1 MSKEVVMG
9 LLRVKYFVL
18 AIFMVS
24 IALSSMAAF
33 AAPPEN
39 FTATMVTQGMEM
51 PMARM
56 GSKSRVENA
65 GMKNVITVS
74 LGDTKKTIMMNT
86 STKTYSEQINQEKD
100 QMPTMYDNDVVFEKK
115 KVGNETIDGHPCIKY
130 DSIYYR
136 KSKPDEKH
144 KATIWEAKDLKDFPI
159 QMEVSVPANPNYPGS
174 GGKMV
179 VKYKDVKL
187 GAATASMF
195 EVPSGYKKVSSPQEV
210 MGFGGMGNME
220 EMMKK
225 IPKGQR
231 PPRQ

>member
-1 MSKEVVMG
+1 MG
-9 LLRVKYFVL
+9 LLRVKYCVT
-18 AIFMVS
+18 AIFMAS
-24 IALSSMAAF
+24 IVLSSMVVF

-39 FTATMVTQGMEM
+39 FTATMVSQGMEM

-56 GSKSRVENA
+56 GSKNRVDHA
-65 GMKNVITVS
+65 GMPGVVTIS
-74 LGDTKKTIMMNT
+74 LGDAKKTIMMNT
-86 STKTYSEQINQEKD
+86 TTKVYSEQVIQEKE
-100 QMPTMYDNDVVFEKK
+100 QMPTMYDSDIVFDKK

-130 DSIYYR
+130 DSVYYR
-136 KSKPDEKH
+136 KSKPEEKH
-144 KATIWEAKDLKDFPI
+144 KAIIWEAQDLKDFPI
-159 QMEVSVPANPNYPGS
+159 QMEVTVPANPKYPGS

-195 EVPSGYKKVSSPQEV
+195 EVPSGYKKVNSPQEV
-210 MGFGGMGNME
+210 MGFGSMGNME

-231 PPRQ
+231 PPRQQ